1 MSTRAL
7 RTAASGMYSQQL
19 NVEII
24 SNNMANMN
32 TTGFKKNKAE
42 FQDLMYQDVAINP
55 ITTKTPGIKETSSD
69 YIQIGTGV
77 QPSGSQKNFTQGDLA
92 STGNQYD
99 LAISGDG
106 FFQCKKPDGSLVYT
120 RDGSFKV
127 NADGKIVTSSGC
139 FIEPEISLGS
149 DISKLAVS
157 KDGVVEVTD
166 TSGKTRVVGD
176 IQIARFM
183 NPGGLSAI
191 GDNLYAETPNSGTA
205 ILGTPGSNG
214 FGSLQ
219 QSYLESSNVDI
230 VEEMVAMIAAQRAYE
245 INSKSVQTVES
256 MMTTANNIKRS

>member
-32 TTGFKKNKAE
+32 TTGYKKNKAE

-55 ITTKTPGIKETSSD
+55 ITTKTPGVKETSAD

-77 QPSGSQKNFTQGDLA
+77 QPSGTQKNFTQGDLV

-99 LAISGDG
+99 IAISGDG

-120 RDGSFKV
+120 RDGSFKI
-127 NADGKIVTSSGC
+127 NADGKLVTSSGC
-139 FIEPEISLGS
+139 FLEPEISLGTDVS
-149 DISKLAVS
+149 TVSIS

-166 TSGKTRVVGD
+166 TSGKSKVVGD
-176 IQIARFM
+176 IQVARFM

-191 GDNLYAETPNSGTA
+191 GDNLFEETGNSGTA
-205 ILGTPGSNG
+205 ILGTAASNG

-256 MMTTANNIKRS
+256 MMTTANSIKRS